1 MIYFQDENGKVAKE
15 AAQEH
20 IDTVLDATRC
30 PVMRVGNRASP
41 RFLLLIQL
49 HGLAKPESKAVV
61 PIRYFLKKWFDAL
74 EAFGVQNLSGMRD
87 RQQTWRTGGT
97 WLRTC

>member
-41 RFLLLIQL
+41 KESALSFVDTAAWPCETGVKGCRSDQVLL
-49 HGLAKPESKAVV
+49 EEVV
-61 PIRYFLKKWFDAL
+61 
-74 EAFGVQNLSGMRD
+74 
-87 RQQTWRTGGT
+87 
-97 WLRTC
+97 